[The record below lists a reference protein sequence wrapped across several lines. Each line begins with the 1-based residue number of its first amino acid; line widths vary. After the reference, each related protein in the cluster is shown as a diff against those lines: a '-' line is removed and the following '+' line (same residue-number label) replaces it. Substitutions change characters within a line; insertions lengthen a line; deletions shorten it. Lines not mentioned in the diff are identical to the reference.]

1 MNKFVVVRAQHVYG
15 ERKLY
20 PVNDNAQG
28 LAAIA
33 GTKTLTP
40 SVLTIAREMGFE
52 VSLYQENPQD
62 IFCEN
67 GVKK

>member
-52 VSLYQENPQD
+52 VSLYQEDPQD
-62 IFCEN
+62 IFNEN
-67 GVKK
+67 GV